1 MSNFFAMLSRMKY
14 IERWALMRNTRRE
27 NLSEH
32 SLDVSVIAHLLAT
45 LCNSRFGGTVN
56 AERAA
61 VLGLFHDTSEILT
74 GDMPT
79 PVKYFNP
86 DIKRAYHEVED
97 VARRRLLSMLP
108 EDLHGGYAELLLPA
122 DADAAL
128 WIFVKAADK
137 ISALIKCIEERR
149 MGNTEFLEAERTLLE
164 TIQRMN
170 RPEVDCFLTEF
181 LPAFS
186 LTLDQLESG
195 HTPRE
200 NGEENETCESVT
212 QAKGRFE

>member
-14 IERWALMRNTRRE
+14 IERWALMRNTQRE

-32 SLDVSVIAHLLAT
+32 SLEVSVIAHLLAT
-45 LCNSRFGGTVN
+45 LCNRRFGGAVSP
-56 AERAA
+56 ERAA

-86 DIKRAYHEVED
+86 DIKRAYREVED
-97 VARRRLLSMLP
+97 VARRKLLRMLP
-108 EDLHGGYAELLLPA
+108 EDLQEDYDALLFPSDSDAEL
-122 DADAAL
+122 
-128 WIFVKAADK
+128 WVFVKAADK

-149 MGNTEFLEAERTLLE
+149 MGNTEFFEAERTLLG
-164 TIQRMN
+164 TIQHMN

-186 LTLDQLESG
+186 LTLDHQADPAE
-195 HTPRE
+195 TNAIERE
-200 NGEENETCESVT
+200 NGDS
-212 QAKGRFE
+212 KD